1 VKQRDDEPDGD
12 HDSATTSAEQFERY
26 RAAFHDRLRG
36 DRVRLTLLT
45 AMLAR
50 AEQDQRCIVEEIR
63 VFAHRLRGGAALF
76 DAREVA
82 IAAGALERAAN
93 RALSPQGHHFDAAVR
108 TTLET
113 LCEQVSAMVSRT
125 GTGPAV

>member
-12 HDSATTSAEQFERY
+12 HDCATTSAEQFERY

-50 AEQDQRCIVEEIR
+50 AEQDPRCAVEEIR

-76 DAREVA
+76 GAREVA
-82 IAAGALERAAN
+82 IAASALERAAN
-93 RALSPQGHHFDAAVR
+93 RALSAHGQHIDAAVR
-108 TTLET
+108 TALET
-113 LCEQVSAMVSRT
+113 LCEQLSAMVSRI
-125 GTGPAV
+125 GTAAAG